1 MGTKMP
7 VITKDLIAPQNLT
20 DEEDK
25 KIVEIQGRY
34 TEDVLGD
41 GEGWRIFLSMLDAL
55 KKAKLQPK
63 TVVA

>member
-1 MGTKMP
+1 MP